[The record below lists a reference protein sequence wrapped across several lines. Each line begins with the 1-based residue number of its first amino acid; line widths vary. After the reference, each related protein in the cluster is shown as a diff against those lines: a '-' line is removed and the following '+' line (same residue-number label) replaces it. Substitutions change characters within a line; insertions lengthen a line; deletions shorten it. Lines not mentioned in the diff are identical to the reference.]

1 MSGYPGIRDA
11 RSFSAMS
18 DFTFFA
24 FASKNIKRNAFRNS
38 VLAFSITLVVCTLVF
53 GLSVIV
59 NVNTSIKRS
68 ADRLGAD
75 LMVIPVG
82 ASRFAE
88 EVLLE
93 TESKSFFMDRGVV
106 DRVRAI
112 DGIAQV
118 TSQTYLTTIPSLCC
132 DIPESKIVA
141 FNQDTDF
148 IIRPWLAKVIGR
160 RLEKGEAIAG
170 YESYLNINR
179 GFLEI
184 NANLF
189 GNRFKVVGA
198 LDKTETGLDNAI
210 FISDENIDDIIRNG
224 KSTLRPDQ
232 VSLIFTKVKN
242 GYDPYAVGRDI
253 EGKMVDVDV
262 ISRKDIGKNIIA
274 ALRDIRQIF
283 GLLVVLASLL
293 SLFLVWSIFSAI
305 ANERSREVGIM
316 RALGAKES
324 HIVKV
329 FFIEV
334 MSIACLGGVLGA
346 ILGTAFTVVLGN
358 SFSILRNLP
367 NDLSFIER
375 AVIALSGFGM
385 GALIC
390 LGGALSPIQRI
401 KKLEPLVVIKAE

>member
-1 MSGYPGIRDA
+1 MKS
-11 RSFSAMS
+11 
-18 DFTFFA
+18 FTFST
-24 FASKNIKRNAFRNS
+24 FASKNVKRNVFRS
-38 VLAFSITLVVCTLVF
+38 GVLAFSITLVVCTLVF
-53 GLSVIV
+53 GISVIV
-59 NVNTSIKRS
+59 NVNLSIKRS

-93 TESKSFFMDRGVV
+93 TESKSFYMDRSVL

-112 DGIAQV
+112 DGIDLV
-118 TSQTYLTTIPSLCC
+118 TSQTYLTTVPSVCC
-132 DIPESKIVA
+132 DIPESKVVA
-141 FNQDTDF
+141 FDQETDF
-148 IIRPWLAKVIGR
+148 IIGPWLTKAIGR
-160 RLEKGEAIAG
+160 KLARGEAIAG
-170 YESYLNINR
+170 YESYVNIDR
-179 GFLEI
+179 GLLEI
-184 NANLF
+184 DTTLF

-198 LDKTETGLDNAI
+198 LEKTDTGLDNAI
-210 FISDENIDDIIRNG
+210 FIGAENITDIIRNG
-224 KSTLRPDQ
+224 KSTLKTGQ
-232 VSLIFTKVKN
+232 VSLVFTKVKK
-242 GYDPYAVGRDI
+242 GYDPYQVGRDI
-253 EGKMVDVDV
+253 EGTMVDVDV

-283 GLLVVLASLL
+283 GLLVVLAVFL

-329 FFIEV
+329 FVLEV
-334 MSIACLGGVLGA
+334 MAIACLGGVIGA
-346 ILGTAFTVVLGN
+346 VLGTAFTVVLGN

-367 NDLSFIER
+367 NALTLVER
-375 AVIALSGFGM
+375 ALIALAGFGM

-390 LGGALSPIQRI
+390 LGGALSPVQRI

>member
-1 MSGYPGIRDA
+1 MSGHPGIRDA
-11 RSFSAMS
+11 RSFSAMN
-18 DFTFFA
+18 DFTFFTFA
-24 FASKNIKRNAFRNS
+24 FKNIKRNAFRNS

-59 NVNTSIKRS
+59 NVNTSIQRS

-93 TESKSFFMDRGVV
+93 TESKTFFMDRSVV
-106 DRVRAI
+106 ERVRAI
-112 DGIAQV
+112 EGIEQV
-118 TSQTYLTTIPSLCC
+118 TSQTYLTTIPSVCC
-132 DIPESKIVA
+132 DIPESKVVA
-141 FNQDTDF
+141 FNQETDF
-148 IIRPWLAKVIGR
+148 IIRPWLVKVINRKLG
-160 RLEKGEAIAG
+160 KGEAIAG
-170 YESYLNINR
+170 YESYINFNR
-179 GFLEI
+179 GHLEVDTT
-184 NANLF
+184 LF
-189 GNRFKVVGA
+189 GNRFTVVGA
-198 LDKTETGLDNAI
+198 LDKTDTGLDNAI
-210 FISDENIDDIIRNG
+210 FISDENIEDIIRKG
-224 KSTLRPDQ
+224 RSTLRPDQ

-242 GYDPYAVGRDI
+242 GYDPYMVGREI

-329 FFIEV
+329 FFLEV
-334 MSIACLGGVLGA
+334 ISIACLGGVLGA
-346 ILGTAFTVVLGN
+346 LLGTAFTVVLGN

-367 NDLSFIER
+367 NDLSLIER
-375 AVIALSGFGM
+375 AVIALAGFGM